1 MENKPSSGPQPGS
14 DGDNP
19 TQERSFWRP
28 WNKNADL
35 PNNHPSHA
43 LREDLNTQHKIQQVI
58 HPVKLFWPK
67 SRCFDYLY
75 RDAEK
80 LLRNY
85 PFQATICPYEDSSSD
100 EEDEDG
106 DEEEPETK
114 KN

>member
-19 TQERSFWRP
+19 TQE
-28 WNKNADL
+28 
-35 PNNHPSHA
+35 
-43 LREDLNTQHKIQQVI
+43 
-58 HPVKLFWPK
+58 LFWPK

-85 PFQATICPYEDSSSD
+85 PFQATICPYEDPSSD